1 MKLNMA
7 LSKDSQMPLANYAYA
22 LSFHGEERPPQSALN
37 AAGYALDYY
46 GGDYKEALPPI
57 NRAITWTKDP
67 TMRMAAQTMRQ
78 YIKVENK
85 G

>member
-1 MKLNMA
+1 MRRDM
-7 LSKDSQMPLANYAYA
+7 
-22 LSFHGEERPPQSALN
+22 RWII
-37 AAGYALDYY
+37 
-46 GGDYKEALPPI
+46 KEALPPI